1 MMAAILETLS
11 IPSVT
16 LGLAGWLSGI
26 LTLGFL
32 VVCVVMILIVLIQR
46 PQGGGL
52 GGAFGS
58 SSGSG
63 QTAFGAKTGD
73 ALTIATIGIFVI
85 FLLSAIGLNFAARP
99 SEAPRP
105 PAAAV
110 APQEDAAEQVA
121 DDMADVGV
129 NDADAPADAPAD
141 AGAADQPA
149 ATDDGAVGAD
159 GAGNESAPG
168 DAAPSGD
175 G

>member
-1 MMAAILETLS
+1 MSDLTPML
-11 IPSVT
+11 T
-16 LGLAGWLSGI
+16 LGLAGWLSGL

-32 VVCVVMILIVLIQR
+32 IVCVVMILIVLIQR

-58 SSGSG
+58 AAGSG

-99 SEAPRP
+99 SEAPAT

-110 APQEDAAEQVA
+110 APEDEAAAQLAEDVAGAGADAAAGGEADAEPAADDAAESET
-121 DDMADVGV
+121 
-129 NDADAPADAPAD
+129 DAEPATETDAPAE
-141 AGAADQPA
+141 G
-149 ATDDGAVGAD
+149 G
-159 GAGNESAPG
+159 
-168 DAAPSGD
+168 
-175 G
+175 

>member
-1 MMAAILETLS
+1 MMSALVPTL
-11 IPSVT
+11 T
-16 LGLAGWLSGI
+16 LGLAGWLSGL

-58 SSGSG
+58 AAGSG

-73 ALTIATIGIFVI
+73 ALTIATIAIFVI

-99 SEAPRP
+99 SEAPAQGEAATA
-105 PAAAV
+105 PAD
-110 APQEDAAEQVA
+110 EDAAQVA
-121 DDMADVGV
+121 EDVAGV
-129 NDADAPADAPAD
+129 VAEDEPSTETKSEAPDSPPGDSESVEGDPPATDGDDAPADD
-141 AGAADQPA
+141 
-149 ATDDGAVGAD
+149 
-159 GAGNESAPG
+159 
-168 DAAPSGD
+168 APSGD